1 MENHPQQSSIR
12 YWAEDDRPR
21 EKLLNKG
28 KAALSDAELIAILIG
43 SGTRN
48 ESAVDLSRRI
58 LSSVN
63 NNLIDLSKMTLGE
76 LQKFKGIGIAKAI
89 SIVAALE
96 MGRRRRGAEA
106 GEHKTIVASRT
117 AYEIFYPYLGDLLYE
132 QFAMILLNRGNKVI
146 RVLNVS
152 EGGVAG
158 TVVDPKK
165 VFRLAI
171 ENNASSI
178 ILGHNHPSGNI
189 KPSDQDLQLTQKLKK
204 AGLLIEIS
212 IIDHIIVG
220 EENYFSFADEGK
232 L

>member
-1 MENHPQQSSIR
+1 MENYTQKSTIR
-12 YWAEDDRPR
+12 DWAEGDRPR

-58 LSSVN
+58 LASVN
-63 NNLIDLSKMTLGE
+63 NSLIELSKLTLSE
-76 LQKFKGIGIAKAI
+76 LQKFKGIGQAKAI

-96 MGRRRRGAEA
+96 LGRRRRGAEA
-106 GEHKTIVASRT
+106 GEHKKIVASKT
-117 AYEIFYPYLGDLLYE
+117 AYEIFYPILSDLSYE
-132 QFAMILLNRGNKVI
+132 QFAMILLNRSNKVI
-146 RVLNVS
+146 RVVNVS

-171 ENNASSI
+171 ENNASYI

-189 KPSDQDLQLTQKLKK
+189 VPSDQDLQLTKKLKK
-204 AGLLIEIS
+204 AGETMDIMV
-212 IIDHIIVG
+212 IDHIIVG
-220 EENYFSFADEGK
+220 EEKYFSFADEEK